1 MTRLE
6 DVDGI
11 ADPGKC
17 TGMDTDQNTQVV
29 ASQADEQVDQVDQIN
44 VLLDTIRVN
53 LSNIERTWG
62 KDSRQY
68 RSAAEVMQ
76 VCLLENVERVR
87 QTQRQKQS
95 GRVSVGDVQMREDVG
110 DEGGLGAD
118 VDVKVEAAIEA
129 LMAELRIGSA
139 AGERR

>member
-1 MTRLE
+1 
-6 DVDGI
+6 
-11 ADPGKC
+11 
-17 TGMDTDQNTQVV
+17 MDTDENTQTDAEAGV
-29 ASQADEQVDQVDQIN
+29 DEQVDQVDQIN

-68 RSAAEVMQ
+68 RSAADVMQ

-87 QTQRQKQS
+87 QTQRQSGS
-95 GRVSVGDVQMREDVG
+95 GRVGDVQMREDGAVG
-110 DEGGLGAD
+110 DDVDAGAD

-139 AGERR
+139 AGER

>member
-1 MTRLE
+1 
-6 DVDGI
+6 
-11 ADPGKC
+11 
-17 TGMDTDQNTQVV
+17 MDTDQNTQVV